1 MYHFNEEVNDNVSK
15 NSVIL
20 PKDISQDIYSG
31 RKLGRN
37 STTQKQELDN
47 SSFSMKNDKW
57 QDHLEKNYKATGTR
71 TNMQDIQLPKKMN
84 QNKINLSKKEVKLPT
99 KHHLDIKTEA
109 RNIANAI
116 MNENKNGV
124 KQRKWVETSTESDS
138 IRGKILIDDLNET
151 KINYVV
157 QSNKKTLKNA
167 NDFISSNGYDNSLAY
182 IQSKMSSKDISL
194 NDVAIAERVLQ
205 EAINHKD
212 VKVTQDLLMDIS
224 IIGTE
229 LGQKVQ
235 ALSMIQKLTLEGQ
248 LLMFQKLIQRSKAQG
263 DKTFDNVEITPK
275 MVENILSIK
284 NEDGS
289 FDTDLQNQK
298 VEEFKRDIANQLKST
313 IGEKITDWRYL
324 SMLGN
329 SKTHIRNI
337 VSNVAMSGTIKVKNA
352 MARTLETVL
361 PVKDRTKMFKR
372 ISEDVK
378 NFTNKT
384 VLEMRDII
392 QGEAKYGEKQS
403 IINTKWCQFSKTHL
417 YIDIINERVKT
428 INCFDFPSK
437 KYDIISSW

>member
-20 PKDISQDIYSG
+20 PKDISQDIYSE

-167 NDFISSNGYDNSLAY
+167 NDFISSNGYDNSFAY

-194 NDVAIAERVLQ
+194 NDVAIADRVLQ

-235 ALSMIQKLTLEGQ
+235 ALSMIQKLTPEGQ

-289 FDTDLQNQK
+289 FDTDLLNQK

-313 IGEKITDWRYL
+313 IGEK
-324 SMLGN
+324 N
-329 SKTHIRNI
+329 N
-337 VSNVAMSGTIKVKNA
+337 
-352 MARTLETVL
+352 
-361 PVKDRTKMFKR
+361 
-372 ISEDVK
+372 
-378 NFTNKT
+378 
-384 VLEMRDII
+384 
-392 QGEAKYGEKQS
+392 
-403 IINTKWCQFSKTHL
+403 
-417 YIDIINERVKT
+417 
-428 INCFDFPSK
+428 
-437 KYDIISSW
+437 

>member
-1 MYHFNEEVNDNVSK
+1 
-15 NSVIL
+15 
-20 PKDISQDIYSG
+20 
-31 RKLGRN
+31 
-37 STTQKQELDN
+37 
-47 SSFSMKNDKW
+47 MKNDKW

-167 NDFISSNGYDNSLAY
+167 NDFISSNGYDNSFAY

-194 NDVAIAERVLQ
+194 NDVAIADRVLQ

-235 ALSMIQKLTLEGQ
+235 ALSMIQKLTPEGQ

-289 FDTDLQNQK
+289 FDTDLLNQK

-313 IGEKITDWRYL
+313 IGEK
-324 SMLGN
+324 N
-329 SKTHIRNI
+329 N
-337 VSNVAMSGTIKVKNA
+337 
-352 MARTLETVL
+352 
-361 PVKDRTKMFKR
+361 
-372 ISEDVK
+372 
-378 NFTNKT
+378 
-384 VLEMRDII
+384 
-392 QGEAKYGEKQS
+392 
-403 IINTKWCQFSKTHL
+403 
-417 YIDIINERVKT
+417 
-428 INCFDFPSK
+428 
-437 KYDIISSW
+437 